1 MKKQLLLAAFLVDV
15 IWVGRITAGDAHE
28 LPTEPF
34 SYHED
39 FEGKDP
45 VQFWVSNGEHEIHFK
60 GITDEKA
67 FSNTKSFKLDVTLKK
82 GSYHYWSAPVK
93 VPCAGKLKFSGR
105 IWVEEPT
112 NGRVGLGA
120 NFVFPPT
127 HHSGCGAFDSFSEPT
142 GGWRLQQCDL
152 LPIGAADADSVIRQH
167 TSGPTGQ
174 NVVVYLDRWGL
185 FISGGEG
192 KRVVVY
198 LDDIK
203 IEGEVPKTADYD
215 AEAQRRWQPAQQ
227 AFLKRI
233 EAWRGELQP
242 ALDEIKTLGE
252 LPPIAQR
259 MKSVVLKAADA
270 AKGQLANFEKRRY
283 VSPWEVDELEARLKL
298 VRCAAPNIREMSK
311 AGIAE
316 RPYVTYVGRAITN
329 DKILP
334 KTFPIVGRVANEL
347 SIAACRGEY
356 EPATFAICALE
367 GMQNLRVVATDLKGP
382 NGTMPASAVDIRVV
396 KCWFQSGV
404 QIWDTKQRIL
414 TPELLLKDDRLVR
427 VDLEDKQNYV
437 RILDPGGKETFV
449 LISGSGSEG
458 MKEIQPKDAS
468 TLQPVDIEAE
478 TTKQFWVTVRVPDD
492 AAPGWYE
499 GRIRMTAAGVPP
511 GELALRV
518 CVLPFT
524 LEKPRLRYSI
534 YYRGKLNKDGRGSIS
549 SEGKSPEQYEAEM
562 RDLKAHGVEYPTVYQ
577 GYDEKLLRQVFEIRQ
592 KAGLLKGPLYSL
604 GISTGNPTTSA
615 ALEGLRSGVRKWLA
629 MAGQYGYDELY
640 VYGID
645 EATGER
651 LKSQRAAW
659 HAVHEAGGKVVVAC
673 YKGTFEVMGDLLDV
687 AVYAGPP
694 VAEEADKYHQ
704 AGHHIFSYA
713 NPQVGVEQPE
723 TYRRNFGLLLWKTG
737 YDGAMDYAY
746 QHSFGHSWNDFDH
759 QRYRDHNFTYQ
770 TTDGVIDTIQWEGF
784 REGVDDVRYLATL
797 EKAIRDAK
805 ANPAKAAAAEDAERW
820 LKQLDITGDLH
831 EVRREMA
838 RRIAVISFGDR
849 KGGE

>member
-1 MKKQLLLAAFLVDV
+1 MSKQLLLAALLVNLV
-15 IWVGRITAGDAHE
+15 LMGRISAKDAYE

-45 VQFWVSNGEHEIHFK
+45 MQFWVSNGEHEIHFK

-67 FSNTKSFKLDVTLKK
+67 FSGTKSFKLDVTLKK

-93 VPCAGKLKFSGR
+93 VPCQGKLKFSGR

-112 NGRVGLGA
+112 SGRVGLGA
-120 NFVFPPT
+120 NFAFPPT
-127 HHSGCGAFDSFSEPT
+127 HHSGCGAFDSFGGPT
-142 GGWRLQQCDL
+142 EGWRLQQSDL
-152 LPIGAADADSVIRQH
+152 VPLGAADADSVIRRH

-185 FISGGEG
+185 FISGGQG

-198 LDDIK
+198 VDDIK
-203 IEGEVPKTADYD
+203 IEGEVPKAADYET
-215 AEAQRRWQPAQQ
+215 EAQRRWQPAQQ
-227 AFLKRI
+227 AFQKRL
-233 EAWRGELQP
+233 EAWRSELLS
-242 ALDEIKTLGE
+242 ALDEIKTLGQ

-259 MKSVVLKAADA
+259 MKAVVLKAADT
-270 AKGQLANFEKRRY
+270 AKGQLADFEKRRY
-283 VSPWEVDELEARLKL
+283 VTPWEVDELEANLKL
-298 VRCAAPNIREMSK
+298 AGCAAPNIREMSK
-311 AGIAE
+311 AGAAE
-316 RPYVTYVGRAITN
+316 RPYVTYVRKAITN
-329 DKILP
+329 DKMLP
-334 KTFPIVGRVANEL
+334 KTFPIVGGVANEL

-356 EPATFAICALE
+356 EPATFAICALADI
-367 GMQNLRVVATDLKGP
+367 QKLTVLATDMKGP
-382 NGTMPASAVDIRVV
+382 NGTIPASAVDIRVV

-404 QIWDTKQRIL
+404 QIWDTNGRIL
-414 TPELLLKDDRLVR
+414 TPELLLKDDSLVR
-427 VDLEDKQNYV
+427 VDLENKHNYV
-437 RILDPGGKETFV
+437 RTLGPDGKETYV
-449 LISGSGSEG
+449 LVSGPDSEG
-458 MKEIQPKDAS
+458 MREIQPRDAS
-468 TLQPVDIEAE
+468 TLQAVDIEAE

-492 AAPGWYE
+492 AAPGCYE
-499 GRIRMTAAGVPP
+499 GRIRLTAAGVPP
-511 GELALRV
+511 GELILRV
-518 CVLPFT
+518 RVLPFT
-524 LEKPRLRYSI
+524 LEKPLLRYSI
-534 YYRGKLNKDGRGSIS
+534 YYRGKLTSDGRGSIS
-549 SEGKSPEQYEAEM
+549 SENKSPEQYEAEM

-577 GYDEKLLRQVFEIRQ
+577 GYDEELLDRVLKIRK
-592 KAGLLKGPLYSL
+592 KAGMTGGPLYSL
-604 GISTGNPTTSA
+604 GISTGNPTTPA
-615 ALEGLRSGVRKWLA
+615 ALEALRSGVRKWLA

-659 HAVHEAGGKVVVAC
+659 QAVHQAGGKVFVAC
-673 YKGTFEVMGDLLDV
+673 YKGTFELMGDLLDV

-704 AGHHIFSYA
+704 AGHQIFSYA

-770 TTDGVIDTIQWEGF
+770 TADGVIDTIQWEGF
-784 REGVDDVRYLATL
+784 REGVDDVRYLTTL
-797 EKAIRDAK
+797 LKAIKVAK
-805 ANPAKAAAAEDAERW
+805 ANPTKAAAAEDAERW

-831 EVRREMA
+831 EVRCEIA
-838 RRIAVISFGDR
+838 RRIIALCLGDPET
-849 KGGE
+849 KK